1 MDMAAPP
8 NKSFKHKTINI
19 TITNDIAAPPNKS
32 FNHLILNKKL
42 LDMIGFNI
50 TTQKTTQA
58 RRGPA
63 RHCWT

>member
-42 LDMIGFNI
+42 LDMIGFKFANI
-50 TTQKTTQA
+50 
-58 RRGPA
+58 
-63 RHCWT
+63 